1 MANQNPF
8 DRQSIENKATHGDG
22 LLDQFHLPA
31 AFVAFLRKY
40 QRRLWIITG
49 CIAATVIVVVLFNSF
64 RAYHY
69 KKAVT
74 ALTTALQA
82 EGAKKQELLAK
93 VVEQYGSTPSAL
105 WSRVELAHIAARNG
119 HVDKALQGLSA
130 VNRDVSAENPLKP
143 LLLANLGA
151 LYMKKKDLDSALT
164 SYLELSNF
172 KGFDA
177 DAYRAMGRIY
187 ELRKKNGK
195 AVEMYKKYL
204 ALSTANGVMAA
215 DPDLDIVRAKIKR
228 LQNE

>member
-1 MANQNPF
+1 MAHKSPF
-8 DRQSIENKATHGDG
+8 DRQSIENKAAHEEG

-49 CIAATVIVVVLFNSF
+49 CIAAIVIIAVMFESF
-64 RAYHY
+64 RTYQHN
-69 KKAVT
+69 KAVT

-82 EGAKKQELLAK
+82 KGAKKQELLAK
-93 VVEQYGSTPSAL
+93 VAKQYGSTPAAL

-119 HVDKALQGLSA
+119 HIDKALQGLAA
-130 VNRDVSAENPLKP
+130 VNREVSAENPIKP

-151 LYMKKKDLDSALT
+151 LYMKNNNLDSALA
-164 SYLELSNF
+164 SYLELSSF

-187 ELRKKNGK
+187 ELRKENAK
-195 AVEMYKKYL
+195 AVAMYKKYL
-204 ALSTANGVMAA
+204 SLSAANGGLAA
-215 DPDLDIVRAKIKR
+215 DPDLTIVRAKIKR

>member
-1 MANQNPF
+1 MAHNSPF
-8 DRQSIENKATHGDG
+8 DHQSIENKATHEEG

-49 CIAATVIVVVLFNSF
+49 CIVAIVVVIVLVNSF
-64 RAYHY
+64 RAYRH

-74 ALTTALQA
+74 ALTVALQA
-82 EGAKKQELLAK
+82 EGAKKQVLLAK
-93 VVEQYGSTPSAL
+93 VAEQYGSTPAAL

-119 HVDKALQGLSA
+119 HIDKALQGLTA
-130 VNRDVSAENPLKP
+130 VNREVSAENPIKP

-151 LYMKKKDLDSALT
+151 LYMKNNNLDSALT
-164 SYLELSNF
+164 SYLELSSF

-187 ELRKKNGK
+187 ELRKINAK
-195 AVEMYKKYL
+195 AVSMYKKYL
-204 ALSTANGVMAA
+204 SLSAANGGLAA
-215 DPDLDIVRAKIKR
+215 DPDLAVVRAKIDR